1 MRALLQEIID
11 AGQGAEL
18 PLDMTT
24 WHCGSAC
31 CLCGDVALAR
41 NPKANAGEWEAMAS
55 SFASDLYAASRKLFG
70 KGGVAGSVYKPIG
83 SIRRFCAKE
92 SGLFTRTELKHP
104 HLTTNHHDRAIAHDW
119 IRIVMSKLP
128 EGDHD

>member
-31 CLCGDVALAR
+31 CLCGDVAIRRLGEGCHHEDYSL
-41 NPKANAGEWEAMAS
+41 KASRFSRRLQDAS
-55 SFASDLYAASRKLFG
+55 RDALGTCDAASAIFEIDAPLRIEK
-70 KGGVAGSVYKPIG
+70 
-83 SIRRFCAKE
+83 AKS
-92 SGLFTRTELKHP
+92 SGLFTDAELQHP

-119 IRIVMSKLP
+119 IRVVMSKLP
-128 EGDHD
+128 EDDK